1 MATRISTSLVALL
14 AAQSVQAATM
24 LLAAPVLVRGL
35 GLDGYG
41 LIGVA
46 ATLLLALGVLDAG
59 LSAALTRRIAAEG
72 AAEGASLLAASER
85 LVLAAGL
92 GVVLAGAALAWP
104 LSAAMTSALP
114 RGEHAAGLALAALAA
129 VALWPANLYQAG
141 LNGRGHQAEAAL
153 VQAGGTVL
161 RWGGSVAIVL
171 AGVADAR
178 AVLAWQAVSGLA
190 VAATLRV
197 RLGRLLPPARASFAG
212 VGAYAREVSA
222 LALAGIGFAVLD
234 RLAGA
239 ALLPLASFGAYAL
252 VAQVAQMLGVV
263 IVPVRAVWFPRVAAA
278 LGAGARG
285 EAGRTLGDAV
295 QVAAI
300 LILPSAA
307 VLVLL
312 PRSVLWAWTGSAE
325 AVAHASAALAVL
337 AAGWGLLGLAS
348 AIAILDL
355 ARGTM
360 RRATRL
366 AGTAALALA
375 VLAPL
380 GAAGGGAAGLGAAAG
395 AAVGL
400 YALAYALGPG
410 APIRRGEAET
420 VLRPLALTA
429 AAALAPSLLAALA
442 PAAPGRVGAGL
453 VVWAAWLAGS
463 AAATLASPTG
473 RAGLAVARAR
483 LTGSSA

>member
-14 AAQSVQAATM
+14 AAQSIQAATM

-41 LIGVA
+41 LLGIA

-72 AAEGASLLAASER
+72 AAEGAALLAGSER

-92 GVVLAGAALAWP
+92 AVLLAGAALAWP
-104 LSAAMTSALP
+104 LSAAMASALP
-114 RGEHAAGLALAALAA
+114 RGEHAAGLALASLAA

-141 LNGRGHQAEAAL
+141 LNGRGRQAEAAL

-161 RWGGSVAIVL
+161 RWGGSVALVL
-171 AGVADAR
+171 TGAADPR
-178 AVLAWQAVSGLA
+178 VVLLWQACSGLA
-190 VAATLRV
+190 VAVALRA
-197 RLGRLLPPARASFAG
+197 RLCRDLPPSRASLAG

-239 ALLPLASFGAYAL
+239 AMLPLASFGAYAL
-252 VAQVAQMLGVV
+252 VAQVAQMLGVM
-263 IVPVRAVWFPRVAAA
+263 IVPVRAVWFPRVATV

-285 EAGRTLGDAV
+285 EAGRALGDAV

-300 LILPSAA
+300 LIVPSAA

-312 PRSVLWAWTGSAE
+312 PRAVLWAWTGSAE
-325 AVAHASAALAVL
+325 AVAHGSAALAGL

-348 AIAILDL
+348 AVAILDL

-366 AGTAALALA
+366 AGANALALA
-375 VLAPL
+375 ALAPT
-380 GAAGGGAAGLGAAAG
+380 AASFGGAPGLGVAAG
-395 AAVGL
+395 AAIGL
-400 YALAYALGPG
+400 YAVVYAIGPG
-410 APIRRGEAET
+410 APIRQGEADT
-420 VLRPLALTA
+420 VLRPLALTTA
-429 AAALAPSLLAALA
+429 AAAVPALVAALA
-442 PAAPGRVGAGL
+442 PAPPGRVGAGL

-483 LTGSSA
+483 LPGSRA